1 MSKNLNWVCVY
12 TNYRMENL
20 VLKQIKES
28 GLDVYF
34 PKYKRTVNHAR
45 KIIEKIYPLFPRYL
59 FVKTSH
65 QEMFVKIK
73 TMRGVS
79 DYIKNKTGL
88 PQKLSDEVIK
98 KLKSTE
104 NNEGFI
110 NYSRFTQGQ
119 KIKINNRSI
128 RNFKGS
134 FLNKICKDN
143 AQVLIEFLGREHK
156 IITPYSSIDHI
167 I

>member
-1 MSKNLNWVCVY
+1 MSNNVNWICIY
-12 TNYRMENL
+12 TNYNMENL
-20 VLKQIKES
+20 VSKQIKEL
-28 GLDVYF
+28 GLDVYL
-34 PKYKRTVNHAR
+34 PKFKRTVSHAR

-65 QEMFVKIK
+65 QETFVKIK
-73 TMRGVS
+73 KIRGVS

-88 PQKLSDEVIK
+88 PQKLSDEVIQE
-98 KLKSTE
+98 LKSRE
-104 NNEGFI
+104 NTDGYI
-110 NYSRFTQGQ
+110 NYSKFTLGQ
-119 KIKINNRSI
+119 NIKINNGII
-128 RNFKGS
+128 RNINAS

-143 AQVLIEFLGREHK
+143 AKVLIEFLGREHQ